1 MTDAPTIRTPAW
13 AGNLRLLGFCLGVA
27 SIVATVIDIMEGG
40 HALAATVRNVAAP
53 ICAVLFVIVAGH
65 WWMTMRSYRR
75 AVAALGA
82 ATPTAQVARQQTRFI
97 EEMTRDAA
105 EAHLGGWPFAGA
117 DVLNLLARHDLITQA
132 GTDAALEAARVRL
145 GEQYEVDLETA
156 GHSLPVRAA
165 GFDKALDDEIP
176 F

>member
-13 AGNLRLLGFCLGVA
+13 AGNLRLLGFFLGVA
-27 SIVATVIDIMEGG
+27 TVVAWVIDIMEGG
-40 HALAATVRNVAAP
+40 HPIAATVRDIASP
-53 ICAVLFVIVAGH
+53 LCAVLFVIIAGH
-65 WWMTMRSYRR
+65 WWLTMRSYRR

-82 ATPTAQVARQQTRFI
+82 ATPAAQVARQQVRFI
-97 EEMTRDAA
+97 EELTRDAA

-145 GEQYEVDLETA
+145 GEEYEVDLETA
-156 GHSLPVRAA
+156 GHSLPARPA
-165 GFDKALDDEIP
+165 GLDKLDDEIP